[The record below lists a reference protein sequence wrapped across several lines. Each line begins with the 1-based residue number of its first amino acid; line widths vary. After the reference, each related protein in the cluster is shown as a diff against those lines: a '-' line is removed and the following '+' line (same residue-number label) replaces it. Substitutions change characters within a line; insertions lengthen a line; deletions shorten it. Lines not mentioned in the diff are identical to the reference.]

1 MDKITVFPQ
10 PIDKL
15 RLEELNTIL
24 GKYKAGKARLDSRV
38 KSAENWWKMRNLFE
52 EQKTTDPKN
61 NGFRAATAWLHN
73 TIAQK
78 QAAAMEA
85 YPEATIYPH
94 EQGDE
99 AEAWALSKIIPVIL
113 KLGDFESIFSAN
125 EWQKAKMGTAIY
137 KVIWDGKEHGGLGE
151 ITVL

>member
-1 MDKITVFPQ
+1 MDEITAFPQ
-10 PIDKL
+10 QIDRL

-24 GKYKAGKARLDSRV
+24 GKYKAGKARLDTRV

-52 EQKTTDPKN
+52 DQKTTDPKN

-85 YPEATIYPH
+85 YSE
-94 EQGDE
+94 G
-99 AEAWALSKIIPVIL
+99 
-113 KLGDFESIFSAN
+113 
-125 EWQKAKMGTAIY
+125 
-137 KVIWDGKEHGGLGE
+137 
-151 ITVL
+151 

>member
-1 MDKITVFPQ
+1 MDENMIFPR
-10 PIDKL
+10 PTDKL

-24 GKYKAGKARLDSRV
+24 GKYKAGKARLDTRV

-61 NGFRAATAWLHN
+61 TGFRAATAWLHN

-85 YPEATIYPH
+85 YSE
-94 EQGDE
+94 G
-99 AEAWALSKIIPVIL
+99 
-113 KLGDFESIFSAN
+113 
-125 EWQKAKMGTAIY
+125 
-137 KVIWDGKEHGGLGE
+137 
-151 ITVL
+151 